1 LEIAQNEAFET
12 AMVERAKIVETTND
26 AGETVKSKVKK
37 GTKKESRGYNI
48 EDGKIVEVIE
58 ETPIYETELVETKR
72 IKDDVYFDETT
83 GRVFQKIGDGQIYE
97 KDGKVYQEIQKGLEV
112 EEQRDLGAMISI
124 LTVAVQQLNENNVQL
139 KKQNKHLENRLSE
152 IEGILA
158 SIAKR

>member
-1 LEIAQNEAFET
+1 
-12 AMVERAKIVETTND
+12 
-26 AGETVKSKVKK
+26 
-37 GTKKESRGYNI
+37 
-48 EDGKIVEVIE
+48 
-58 ETPIYETELVETKR
+58 
-72 IKDDVYFDETT
+72 
-83 GRVFQKIGDGQIYE
+83 
-97 KDGKVYQEIQKGLEV
+97 LEV